1 MTQDYN
7 FCIVIGPR
15 SNHANTNAYSKNPM
29 GETKDIEDIEDE
41 IQDLGTGVGISNGQ
55 MEKLE
60 RLMMHLFHEAI

>member
-1 MTQDYN
+1 MCTTRGGNGWDMTQDYN

-41 IQDLGTGVGISNGQ
+41 I
-55 MEKLE
+55 
-60 RLMMHLFHEAI
+60 